1 MYARTMLRGE
11 EATARRLQPQLDRLA
26 SRKRIPHAVL
36 GVATGDGSQRWIG
49 ASGPARPDGTPMRS
63 DTPYCLASVT
73 KLHIGTTILQLQEQG
88 QVDLDAPIAT
98 YLSAD
103 RIAGLHRLGGVDH
116 TPRITVR
123 HLLSH
128 TSGLPDFLEDRPNG
142 RRSMYREI
150 EDGTDRSWTFDDVV
164 EIARG
169 MRPRFEP
176 QDLSA
181 DRQKARYSDTG
192 FQLLLMI
199 IEAVAGRPFHEVLE
213 ERLFRPL
220 GLRHT
225 WRPGHSEPLEAPADE
240 PAALWA
246 KGRALD
252 IPKAMASFNDLMG
265 TADDTVRFMGALTRG
280 EVFRDPGTYR
290 LMHERWNRIFY
301 PMRYGLATMRYRIPR
316 LFGPGR
322 RAVTLLGHSGS
333 TGSWLFHCPELDLVL
348 TGTVDESSARA
359 VPFRFL
365 LRVLKALHA

>member
-1 MYARTMLRGE
+1 M
-11 EATARRLQPQLDRLA
+11 
-26 SRKRIPHAVL
+26 
-36 GVATGDGSQRWIG
+36 RWVG
-49 ASGPARPDGTPMRS
+49 ASGPARPDGTPMRP
-63 DTPYCLASVT
+63 DTPYPLASVT
-73 KLHIGTTILQLQEQG
+73 KLYIGTAILQLHEQG
-88 QVDLDAPIAT
+88 HVDLDAPITA
-98 YLSAD
+98 YLPVD
-103 RIAGLHRLGGVDH
+103 RVARLHRLGGVDH

-128 TSGLPDFLEDRPNG
+128 TSGLPDFLEDRPSGG
-142 RRSMYREI
+142 RRIYEEI
-150 EDGTDRSWTFDDVV
+150 EDGVDRSWTFDDAL

-192 FQLLLMI
+192 FQVLLMI
-199 IEAVAGRPFHEVLE
+199 IEAVAGRPFHEVFE

-225 WRPGHSEPLEAPADE
+225 WVPGRSEPLDPPAHE
-240 PAALWA
+240 PAVVWA
-246 KGRALD
+246 KGRPLD
-252 IPKAMASFNDLMG
+252 IPQAMASFNDLIG
-265 TADDTVRFMGALTRG
+265 TADDTLRFMWALTRG
-280 EVFRDPGTYR
+280 EVFRDRATYR

-316 LFGPGR
+316 LFAPGR
-322 RAVTLLGHSGS
+322 RTLTLVGHSGA

-348 TGTVDESSARA
+348 TGTVDETSARA

-365 LRVLKALHA
+365 PRVLKALQS